1 MSDPPRWRRVQ
12 LWPGAVYW
20 VCYGLL
26 GVILAYVV
34 VLRWLRPVFLAEPIQ
49 VVAGPGLQVDPRLN
63 PNVARQS
70 ELERLPRIG
79 PALAGRIVA
88 YRQQRLTTMPAG
100 QAVFRTPED
109 LQAVRGIG
117 PKTVEQLRPFLKFSD
132 QDNGGDQT
140 KALEAAASSQ
150 PGSGQ

>member
-1 MSDPPRWRRVQ
+1 MSEPPRWRRVH

-34 VLRWLRPVFLAEPIQ
+34 VLRWVRPVFLAEPIQ
-49 VVAGPGLQVDPRLN
+49 VVAGPGLQVDPRVN
-63 PNVARQS
+63 PNEARPA

-88 YRQQRLTTMPAG
+88 YRQERLTTMPAG

-109 LQAVRGIG
+109 LQAIKGIG

-132 QDNGGDQT
+132 QDDEGG
-140 KALEAAASSQ
+140 EAGASSQ
-150 PGSGQ
+150 PGSGE